1 MLRPRRGTE
10 ALSAILSL
18 LGREACA
25 SARNH
30 GAVRA
35 QVLALAEGQAQL
47 LGHNERTWASG
58 TYSGARHSLELKFE
72 GADAV
77 AAGERFVAALADHP
91 FAIPK
96 HLVVEAKAPSCE
108 TRCAPEPLMTVTAEL
123 LLVEDN

>member
-1 MLRPRRGTE
+1 M
-10 ALSAILSL
+10 SAILAL

-35 QVLALAEGQAQL
+35 QILVLAEGQAQL
-47 LGHNERTWASG
+47 VAHTERTWASG
-58 TYSGARHSLELKFE
+58 TYSGARHSLELQFD

-77 AAGERFVAALADHP
+77 AAGERFVAALDHHP
-91 FAIPK
+91 FAIPN
-96 HLVVEAKAPSCE
+96 HLVVEAAVPSCD
-108 TRCAPEPLMTVTAEL
+108 TRWLPEPLMTVTAEL

>member
-1 MLRPRRGTE
+1 M
-10 ALSAILSL
+10 SAILGL

-35 QVLALAEGQAQL
+35 QILALAEGQAQL

-77 AAGERFVAALADHP
+77 AAGERFVAVLEHHP
-91 FAIPK
+91 FAIPN
-96 HLVVEAKAPSCE
+96 HLVVEAAVPSCD
-108 TRCAPEPLMTVTAEL
+108 TRWLPQPLMTVTAEL

>member
-1 MLRPRRGTE
+1 M
-10 ALSAILSL
+10 SAILSL

-35 QVLALAEGQAQL
+35 QTLALAEGRAQL
-47 LGHNERTWASG
+47 LAHNERAWASG

-91 FAIPK
+91 FAIPN
-96 HLVVEAKAPSCE
+96 HLVVEAKVPSCE
-108 TRCAPEPLMTVTAEL
+108 TRCAPETRMIATAEL